1 MFKIHSVFAIF
12 LLVMFTAVS
21 AAWGADMSGDWELTT
36 ESPRG
41 ERTSTISIVQNGDK
55 ITVTMGGRGGE
66 MTCEGTIKENKIEW
80 SITRETP
87 RGEFTMTYSG
97 TVEGDTMSGEFEIR
111 ERTIKWSAKKK

>member
-21 AAWGADMSGDWELTT
+21 AAWGADVSGDWELTT

-41 ERTSTISIVQNGDK
+41 ERTSTISIVQNGEK
-55 ITVTMGGRGGE
+55 ITVTMEGRGGE

-87 RGEFTMTYSG
+87 RDEFTMTYTGSVDG
-97 TVEGDTMSGEFEIR
+97 NTMTGEVERGN
-111 ERTIKWSAKKK
+111 RTTKWSAKKK